1 MVTRMSTNKAI
12 GIDQNNSPW
21 CIATDLE
28 SSGRKGHCTAWLAM
42 QPWGA
47 VWWHRKAFPR
57 VSFQGQCHSWGMNRS
72 VAALRQSHLSPLG
85 RCLRSSSLMQP
96 LSQVASFTDLL
107 VLFPSSKVGPIASP
121 DAPTS
126 ACVWC
131 FWDESASGRWRF
143 CSHCLGESFSCTSF
157 SSCPPHFPSVIWIFN
172 MAKPLLGNT
181 TVREK
186 SG

>member
-1 MVTRMSTNKAI
+1 MYCHRLGKLW
-12 GIDQNNSPW
+12 Q
-21 CIATDLE
+21 
-28 SSGRKGHCTAWLAM
+28 KGALHCLAGNAALGGCVVA
-42 QPWGA
+42 QEGFPQSQLPGA
-47 VWWHRKAFPR
+47 VPLLRYE
-57 VSFQGQCHSWGMNRS
+57 SQCGSPQTGPSLTIR
-72 VAALRQSHLSPLG
+72 ALPTQL
-85 RCLRSSSLMQP
+85 LMQP